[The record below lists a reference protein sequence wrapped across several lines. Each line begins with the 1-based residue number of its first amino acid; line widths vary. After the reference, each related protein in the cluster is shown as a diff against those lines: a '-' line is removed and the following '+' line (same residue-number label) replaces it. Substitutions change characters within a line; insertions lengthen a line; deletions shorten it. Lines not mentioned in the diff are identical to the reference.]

1 MPGFLS
7 KLKAKLSRKG
17 KKGKKE
23 AAPAAEPEVAAA
35 AATSEDQQVSI
46 QPHPAK
52 SNDPADLNPPQPGG
66 GMRHD
71 GGMEAHHA
79 RDPHVP
85 APEVLSSLPE
95 PATHEELQARQAE
108 LNK

>member
-23 AAPAAEPEVAAA
+23 EAAPAEPAAEAA

-46 QPHPAK
+46 QPHPAVRVY
-52 SNDPADLNPPQPGG
+52 SPL
-66 GMRHD
+66 R
-71 GGMEAHHA
+71 
-79 RDPHVP
+79 VCY
-85 APEVLSSLPE
+85 L
-95 PATHEELQARQAE
+95 
-108 LNK
+108 

>member
-23 AAPAAEPEVAAA
+23 EAAAAEPAAEAA

-46 QPHPAK
+46 QPHPAVR
-52 SNDPADLNPPQPGG
+52 A
-66 GMRHD
+66 
-71 GGMEAHHA
+71 
-79 RDPHVP
+79 
-85 APEVLSSLPE
+85 
-95 PATHEELQARQAE
+95 
-108 LNK
+108 

>member
-23 AAPAAEPEVAAA
+23 EAAPAAEPEVAA

-46 QPHPAK
+46 QPHPA
-52 SNDPADLNPPQPGG
+52 
-66 GMRHD
+66 
-71 GGMEAHHA
+71 A
-79 RDPHVP
+79 RVD
-85 APEVLSSLPE
+85 SSMG
-95 PATHEELQARQAE
+95 
-108 LNK
+108 